1 MNRKLIILWTET
13 IRLEDI
19 SMSSYAGNCGLYQIV
34 TNEGGSPETE
44 KVIYIGKTNST
55 FSQRIYQHLLGT
67 GDSGGFLKAKGTKYI
82 RFGLIPRPFKCS
94 DKTYARMIAH
104 AEAVDIELLRPVYN
118 KKSGW
123 TIPEYRD
130 TQVENCYISNI
141 INLNFI

>member
-1 MNRKLIILWTET
+1 MKDRIVVLWTEP
-13 IRLEDI
+13 IRLEDV
-19 SMSSYAGNCGLYQIV
+19 SRSSYAGQCGLYMV
-34 TNEGGSPETE
+34 FTNDGCEPELE
-44 KVIYIGKTNST
+44 RLIYLGKTNGT
-55 FSQRIYQHLLGT
+55 FEQRIYQHIQGT
-67 GDSGGFLKAKGTKYI
+67 GDSGRFLRAKGTKYI